1 MKKFVLDMLGPRR
14 AARAIPLGRLAIAAT
29 FAFVVLFVAF
39 TLGSMGVQLPFV
51 SHPYTIYA
59 EMDNA
64 AGLNASNGPQ
74 VSVAGVPE
82 GQVTAVQYDHG
93 RARVTIQLSGDVRG
107 KVFADASVRVRPF
120 NAANFLELD
129 ITPGDPATGLLPAG
143 ATIDPARASIP
154 VSTDQVLNILDADTR
169 SYLQLLTEQAQIALH
184 GTGGELAGALAQLNP
199 LSSEAKLIGDMLA
212 QRRTLIGQLVAESDT
227 IFSALAARHSQLAGV
242 IADASRILAVTGSRT
257 AELQRAVAQLPA
269 VLGQATT
276 ASDSFASLAPT
287 LQRALTGFGPA
298 ARAFATGLQ
307 RTGAA
312 VPALG
317 RFVSALRSLEQG
329 TGSSGTNLDTLTRK
343 LGSGVGQAVTSYRNL
358 DTIMAAI
365 IAHGQSIANSSD
377 ALSGVFS
384 TQDHYGPLA
393 RVKILGIEPLNPA
406 DLGLSAAAAKPGAS
420 GKSPMQLMLGQA
432 LSALCRRQALACAAQ
447 ALVAAEGKP

>member
-1 MKKFVLDMLGPRR
+1 MKRFVGSLFGRHR

-29 FAFVVLFVAF
+29 FTFVILFVAF

-59 EMDNA
+59 VMDNA
-64 AGLNASNGPQ
+64 DGLSASNGPQ

-93 RARVTIQLSGDVRG
+93 RARVTIQLGRDVAG
-107 KVFADASVRVRPF
+107 KIFANASVRVRPF

-129 ITPGDPATGLLPAG
+129 ITPGDPAAGPLPAG

-154 VSTDQVLNILDADTR
+154 VSTDQVLNVLDADTR
-169 SYLQLLTEQAQIALH
+169 SYLQLLTEQAQVALH
-184 GTGGELAGALAQLNP
+184 GTGGVLGGALAQLNP
-199 LSSEAKLIGDMLA
+199 LSSEARLIGDMLA

-227 IFSALAARHSQLAGV
+227 IFSTLAARHSQLAGV
-242 IADASRILAVTGSRT
+242 IADGSRLLAVTGSRT
-257 AELQRAVAQLPA
+257 SELQRAVAQLPV
-269 VLGQATT
+269 VLDQAST
-276 ASDSFASLAPT
+276 ASNSFTGLAPT
-287 LQRALTGFGPA
+287 LQQALTRFGPA
-298 ARAFATGLQ
+298 ARAFASGL
-307 RTGAA
+307 RGTGAA

-329 TGSSGTNLDTLTRK
+329 TATPGANLDTLTRK
-343 LGSGVGQAVTSYRNL
+343 LGNGVGQAVASYHNL
-358 DTIMAAI
+358 DAIMAAI
-365 IAHGQSIANSSD
+365 VAHGRSIANSSD

-393 RVKILGIEPLNPA
+393 RVKFLGIEPLNPA
-406 DLGLSAAAAKPGAS
+406 ALGLSAAAAKPGANGQS
-420 GKSPMQLMLGQA
+420 QMQLMLGQA
-432 LSALCRRQALACAAQ
+432 LSALCRRKPLACAVQ
-447 ALVAAEGKP
+447 ALVTARAKP